1 MLSDSPQAY
10 LTVSIYTPLIL
21 ALPVYLL
28 DFMFNREKS
37 NFCLCV
43 LLLLQA
49 VAFVGVGHL
58 RDWKDRLLP
67 PNGWNLNIRLWS
79 INTLSQMSLSLPTYL
94 RLSGEPSTHMDHV
107 PPLCVCFLHWPD
119 YDLTD
124 LCYDNLALL
133 LCFLFVMLISY
144 VFSCY
149 INQ

>member
-58 RDWKDRLLP
+58 RD
-67 PNGWNLNIRLWS
+67 
-79 INTLSQMSLSLPTYL
+79 
-94 RLSGEPSTHMDHV
+94 
-107 PPLCVCFLHWPD
+107 
-119 YDLTD
+119 
-124 LCYDNLALL
+124 
-133 LCFLFVMLISY
+133 
-144 VFSCY
+144 
-149 INQ
+149 